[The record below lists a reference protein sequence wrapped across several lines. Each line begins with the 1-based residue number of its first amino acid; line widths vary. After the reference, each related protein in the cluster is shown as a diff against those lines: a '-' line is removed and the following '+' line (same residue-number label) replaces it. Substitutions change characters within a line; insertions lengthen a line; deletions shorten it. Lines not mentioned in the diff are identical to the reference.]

1 MNHPPSTWV
10 PSFPLLIRLKIVTK
24 GQNFMFF
31 LAISVANDNN
41 LELFFY
47 HVMAQKHAQE
57 VMLRSGMSTILTTS
71 NKSYSKLGISQ
82 GKYMGMSLGLGQLL
96 WVCVSYPDALFW
108 FGQKKN
114 WQFEYFYQLLFL
126 YSYWGTQKWHS
137 IGGKKTEL
145 DRYIAQ
151 SFRHPFQSY
160 LSHIAC

>member
-1 MNHPPSTWV
+1 
-10 PSFPLLIRLKIVTK
+10 
-24 GQNFMFF
+24 MFF

-96 WVCVSYPDALFW
+96 WVCVSW
-108 FGQKKN
+108 FGQKKKN
-114 WQFEYFYQLLFL
+114 DNLSISTNYYFYIVIEGHKNDTVL
-126 YSYWGTQKWHS
+126 GE
-137 IGGKKTEL
+137 KK
-145 DRYIAQ
+145 
-151 SFRHPFQSY
+151 
-160 LSHIAC
+160 LS